1 MEAEVSVES
10 SVAQTGTAGLAV
22 SRQMAMIRAKAAQ
35 GKMTQLTAEGTPK
48 AQQATVLIV
57 VTSTLLQLTCSEGQG
72 IQ

>member
-57 VTSTLLQLTCSEGQG
+57 VASTLLQLTCSEGQG